1 MKRKIL
7 WIEIVSTILAL
18 LILFVVSSIYVNNQ
32 NHKTAEDELN
42 SYSNISLHTIHPTN
56 QANLNFSQPFLIE
69 KYCIEK

>member
-32 NHKTAEDELN
+32 NHKTVEDELN
-42 SYSNISLHTIHPTN
+42 S
-56 QANLNFSQPFLIE
+56 
-69 KYCIEK
+69 

>member
-1 MKRKIL
+1 MKRKTL

-42 SYSNISLHTIHPTN
+42 SYSNI
-56 QANLNFSQPFLIE
+56 ACEVFDGDNFDEL
-69 KYCIEK
+69 KTVMTGLVKR